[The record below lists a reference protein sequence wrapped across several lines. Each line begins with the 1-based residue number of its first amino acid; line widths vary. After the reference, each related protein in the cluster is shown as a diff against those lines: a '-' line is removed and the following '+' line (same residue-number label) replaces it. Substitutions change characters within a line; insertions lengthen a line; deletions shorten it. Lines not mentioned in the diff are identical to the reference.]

1 MALRILRGFSRHTS
15 RYVAT
20 RSLKFNTTRSLTVSL
35 ATLATENE
43 KVTHTGQVYICL
55 LVHMYVQLFSM
66 IYLLHRYGKK
76 VIIEIY
82 DSLAEKNK

>member
-35 ATLATENE
+35 ASLATENK
-43 KVTHTGQVYICL
+43 KVTHTGQVYVCL
-55 LVHMYVQLFSM
+55 LVHMYVQLFR

-76 VIIEIY
+76 VITEIY
-82 DSLAEKNK
+82 ASLAEKNK